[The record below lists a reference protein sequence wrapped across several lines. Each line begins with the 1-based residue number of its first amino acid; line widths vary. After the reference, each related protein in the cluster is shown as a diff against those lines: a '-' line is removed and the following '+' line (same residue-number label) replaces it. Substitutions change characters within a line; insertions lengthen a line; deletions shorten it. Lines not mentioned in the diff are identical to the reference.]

1 MKHYHTIFMFGWPRC
16 GFHKKRT
23 GTHYAQLVFL
33 HPVKSAAHVVH
44 SSGSRARNV
53 IALFFM
59 LGCDRYKFDKKHGGT
74 SYAELVFLHPVG
86 SVGHIGH
93 SGASRALNV
102 TVLLLMLGWI
112 DTDLRKNVLVQVSPN
127 LCLSVWWDI

>member
-1 MKHYHTIFMFGWPRC
+1 
-16 GFHKKRT
+16 
-23 GTHYAQLVFL
+23 
-33 HPVKSAAHVVH
+33 VKSAAHVVH

-93 SGASRALNV
+93 SGASTVLNV
-102 TVLLLMLGWI
+102 TVLLLMPG
-112 DTDLRKNVLVQVSPN
+112 
-127 LCLSVWWDI
+127 